1 MFKCEQC
8 PSVFIRKDNLVRH
21 EKIHDGVRFTCTIC
35 ALSFSV
41 MSNLKRHE
49 KNTHGI
55 VQAHRQP
62 APVVAQP
69 TRQSVIQFAPRVAPQ
84 GDIQIP
90 PQIFIPDIP
99 AGGSNMVS
107 EDEICMAA
115 MEEFEK
121 VQDDN
126 TG

>member
-1 MFKCEQC
+1 
-8 PSVFIRKDNLVRH
+8 
-21 EKIHDGVRFTCTIC
+21 
-35 ALSFSV
+35 

-49 KNTHGI
+49 KNAHGI
-55 VQAHRQP
+55 VPAHRQP

-69 TRQSVIQFAPRVAPQ
+69 TRQSVIQYAPRVAPQ
-84 GDIQIP
+84 GDIQIA

-107 EDEICMAA
+107 EDEICMTA
-115 MEEFEK
+115 MDEYEK
-121 VQDDN
+121 QDDN

>member
-1 MFKCEQC
+1 MFT
-8 PSVFIRKDNLVRH
+8 RKDSLLKH
-21 EKIHDGVRFTCTIC
+21 KIIHQGIHFPCSIC
-35 ALSFSV
+35 IKTFSV

-49 KNTHGI
+49 KNAHGI
-55 VQAHRQP
+55 VSAHRQP
-62 APVVAQP
+62 APFVAQP

-84 GDIQIP
+84 GDIQIALK
-90 PQIFIPDIP
+90 IFVPDIP
-99 AGGSNMVS
+99 AGSSNMVS

-115 MEEFEK
+115 MDENEE